1 MNWEI
6 RGFGFFLMSRT
17 GYWFERKLLMLTA
30 VLVKFYMYFLT
41 KEVVKIVAFW
51 IAITDNQNQK
61 NSEFGCQMWLL
72 QKYHQPPSKKT

>member
-1 MNWEI
+1 
-6 RGFGFFLMSRT
+6 MSRT

-61 NSEFGCQMWLL
+61 NSRVWMSDVAFAKILT
-72 QKYHQPPSKKT
+72 SKKT